1 MAAQKS
7 SINLLTAEIRPQGQ
21 WDRIYAWTANTAK
34 YIIIITEIVVLGAI
48 AFRFVIDGRIAAMD
62 RQIEL
67 QKQLLDARATEE
79 SQVRQLL
86 QSMESIQRMD
96 SSKYSLASYYEQVQ
110 ALIPPS
116 VIMQSI
122 SIDISGC
129 SISGQVG
136 AYDTLLQLENNLK
149 EATGSLT
156 NVSMSAN
163 QAAGG
168 VINFSVT
175 FKLKLTEN

>member
-1 MAAQKS
+1 MTAQKS

-34 YIIIITEIVVLGAI
+34 YIIIVTEIVVLAAI
-48 AFRFVIDGRIAAMD
+48 AFRFVIDGRIAALDDQLEM
-62 RQIEL
+62 
-67 QKQLLDARATEE
+67 QKQLLDARSPEE

-86 QSMESIQRMD
+86 TSMRSIQQMD
-96 SSKYSLASYYEQVQ
+96 NSKYSLASYYEQIQ

-116 VIMQSI
+116 VLVQSI
-122 SIDISGC
+122 NIDIGGC
-129 SISGQVG
+129 SIAGQVS

-149 EATGSLT
+149 GATDALT

-175 FKLKLTEN
+175 FKLKLATE